1 MPTRKLRFAVDP
13 PVEGTRFELSVPLGL
28 IVPACRDA
36 LPFPFALAKKVRLP
50 KSSAARTARTRSEFM
65 AAQLVPGIRGLDRL
79 MYSFRLTASWFGQ
92 PGGNRGVRW
101 CGRLR
106 DETE

>member
-1 MPTRKLRFAVDP
+1 MIQEIEFAPDSP
-13 PVEGTRFELSVPLGL
+13 LEGTRVELSVPLGL
-28 IVPACRDA
+28 IVPARRDA
-36 LPFPFALAKKVRLP
+36 LPSAFGLAKKGRLP
-50 KSSAARTARTRSEFM
+50 KSTAARTARTRSQFM

-92 PGGNRGVRW
+92 RGGNRGVRW
-101 CGRLR
+101 WGRVR